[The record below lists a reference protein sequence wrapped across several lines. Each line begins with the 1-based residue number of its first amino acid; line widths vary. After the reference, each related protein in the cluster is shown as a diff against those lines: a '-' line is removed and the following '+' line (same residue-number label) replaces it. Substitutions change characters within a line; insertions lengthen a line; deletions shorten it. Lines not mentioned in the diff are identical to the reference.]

1 MPLLHDP
8 GKTSCWESVAYIP
21 ISAQP
26 NDGIVTKSD
35 CHRADLPEDR
45 NKMIEHAN
53 HFELRNHQNARVA
66 YTDAFM
72 NENSFFELELQ

>member
-53 HFELRNHQNARVA
+53 HFELRNHFNAR
-66 YTDAFM
+66 TAFSGEF
-72 NENSFFELELQ
+72 NKQGYFFELAKK